1 MAEFVAQMRDRKA
14 AYILQLDSLQSCPEI
29 LAGIHFRGIG
39 GEAFHM
45 GPVRRFINP
54 IPIAH
59 RLDRHRLIWL
69 AAGQKLLEGTAFT
82 CPQSIV
88 PDRLFFIKYT
98 L

>member
-1 MAEFVAQMRDRKA
+1 MPIATASFMSPTDAVETTLDYPRFPSHRLDGMAEFVAQMRDRKA

-59 RLDRHRLIWL
+59 RLDRHRLI
-69 AAGQKLLEGTAFT
+69 
-82 CPQSIV
+82 
-88 PDRLFFIKYT
+88 
-98 L
+98 